1 MPSPH
6 HQEGYLVHLGDH
18 DFVLTAPVA
27 VKTIAVLKKIAAQ
40 DYGMNQSDLNGAK
53 YNAFRNYVGA
63 QYGFMYLNF
72 LDAESDGYSRI
83 RDAVHELILK

>member
-6 HQEGYLVHLGDH
+6 HQEGYLVHLGDY
-18 DFVLTAPVA
+18 DFVLTAPAA

-53 YNAFRNYVGA
+53 YNAFRNYIGA

-72 LDAESDGYSRI
+72 LEAEPDGYNRI
-83 RDAVHELILK
+83 RDAVQTLIRK